1 MVDLRVWGH
10 DRSVEEFLAVAAVA
24 RRLGVAPAT
33 LRTWA
38 RRYGLGPTHHAA
50 GEHRRYSAGD
60 VAKLTLMR
68 RLISTGVMPAEAAKE
83 ALGHQGE
90 IDLATLVREIRIHEE
105 LVAALYKAAF
115 ALDAKFLEEGVQNEI
130 TRSGVIAAW
139 QEVIAPLLEMMG
151 DRWVQTGQGIEVEH
165 LLSEIVKRI
174 LRKVEVEDP
183 VNAHPVLLA
192 AVGDELHSLPIK
204 ALAAALAE
212 RHISTHFLGGR
223 TPIEALTAMVKRSA
237 PPAIFLWA
245 QMEEHADPK
254 FFRDIPKVRPKPRII
269 LGGPGWANVDIGTM
283 AYAKSLLEA
292 CEEISRAVGLESH
305 G

>member
-1 MVDLRVWGH
+1 MDLRLRGH
-10 DRSVEEFLAVAAVA
+10 DRSVEELLTVASVA

-33 LRTWA
+33 LRTWD
-38 RRYGLGPTHHAA
+38 RRYGLGPTHRQP

-60 VAKLTLMR
+60 VAKLSLMR
-68 RLISTGVMPAEAAKE
+68 RLIITGVTPAAAAKA
-83 ALGHQGE
+83 ALDHEGA
-90 IDLATLVREIRIHEE
+90 IDWVTLVRENRIPEE
-105 LVAALYKAAF
+105 LVAVLYKAVF
-115 ALDAKFLEEGVQNEI
+115 ALDAAFVEEGLRSEI
-130 TRSGVIAAW
+130 NRSGVVTVW
-139 QEVIAPLLEMMG
+139 QEVVVPLLEMVG
-151 DRWVQTGQGIEVEH
+151 DRWAQTGKGIEFEH
-165 LLSEIVKRI
+165 FLSEIIKRV
-174 LRKVEVEDP
+174 LRRVEVENP
-183 VNAHPVLLA
+183 VNARPVLLA

-212 RHISTHFLGGR
+212 LHINTHFLGAR

-245 QMEEHADPK
+245 QMPENADPK
-254 FFRDIPKVRPKPRII
+254 FFRDIPIVRPTPRII